1 VQYARRLRRRSGR
14 DRESA
19 YLAEG
24 PTVVSEALKL
34 RSRVRDVF
42 VVPDDPR
49 IQQVV
54 ELAGELGV
62 PVHEVTPSVLDS
74 ICDTATPQ
82 GVAAVIGWERR
93 SIEDLLSEKPF
104 VVAIAAVRDPGNAGT
119 LLRSALA
126 AGATGFV
133 VAKGSVDPLHPKT
146 VRASAGA
153 VLQIPVL
160 RDEDLGLVL
169 SQLRRAGVLLV
180 GADPMANVSAYDL
193 DLTGP
198 IALILGNESWGLP
211 EDIRNQLDSIVGI
224 PMPGPAESLNVAT
237 AGSILMFEIV
247 RQRRLS
253 SAVQ

>member
-1 VQYARRLRRRSGR
+1 MKRRPVR
-14 DRESA
+14 DREDA

-34 RSRVRDVF
+34 RTPVREVF
-42 VVPDDPR
+42 VVPDGPG
-49 IQQVV
+49 IQEVID
-54 ELAGELGV
+54 LATEIGV
-62 PVHEVTPSVLDS
+62 PIHEVTRPVLDS

-82 GVAAVIGWERR
+82 GVAAVLGWERR
-93 SIEDLLSEKPF
+93 SIGDLLSETTF
-104 VVAIAAVRDPGNAGT
+104 VVVIAAVRDPGNEGT
-119 LLRSALA
+119 LLRSAVA
-126 AGATGFV
+126 AGASGFI
-133 VAKGSVDPLHPKT
+133 VAKGSVDALHPKT

-153 VLQIPVL
+153 IFRMPVL
-160 RDEDLGLVL
+160 RDEDLASAV

-180 GADPMANVSAYDL
+180 GADPMADVSAYDL

-198 IALILGNESWGLP
+198 VALILGNESWGLP
-211 EDIRNQLDSIVGI
+211 EDIRDRLDSIVGI